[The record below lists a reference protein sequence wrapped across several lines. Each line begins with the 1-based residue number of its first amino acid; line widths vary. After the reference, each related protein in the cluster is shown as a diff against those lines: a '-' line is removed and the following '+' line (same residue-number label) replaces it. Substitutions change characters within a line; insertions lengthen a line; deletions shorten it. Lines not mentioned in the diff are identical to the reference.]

1 MFDII
6 TFGSATGDIFVKMKE
21 KTSQNGAGAPPQ
33 SRETVGQFCFNRG
46 DKVETGDWQIFSG
59 GGGANTACAFALQ
72 GLKAAY
78 CGIVGNDYFGQLNK
92 QGLKSRGVDL
102 RFFNQVKRRQTA
114 LSVIL
119 SSGQNDRL
127 IFAAPGACHF
137 QTAKDIAWP
146 KIKKTKW
153 FYIAP
158 LHHQSCDLLKP
169 LVDFAV
175 QEKIK
180 VALNPSEFQIK
191 NSQDEL
197 KQVVAGVD
205 VLLLN
210 LDEASLLAS
219 MDKANEKDIAQKIY
233 SWGAKLVVITKGER
247 GVIIFDGH
255 NFYEAS
261 IFPIE
266 AVERTG
272 AGDSFGSG
280 LVAGL
285 LLENDIKYAI
295 RLAMANS
302 ANCLKEVGA
311 KNGLLKKGE
320 VEKWPLL
327 DIKKS

>member
-1 MFDII
+1 MFDVI
-6 TFGSATGDIFVKMKE
+6 TFGSSTGDVFIKMKE
-21 KTSQNGAGAPPQ
+21 KLGAEIAK
-33 SRETVGQFCFNRG
+33 QFCFNRG
-46 DKVETGDWQIFSG
+46 DKVETGEWQIFSG
-59 GGGANTACAFALQ
+59 GGGANTACTFALQ
-72 GLKAAY
+72 GLKIAY
-78 CGIVGNDYFGQLNK
+78 CGMVGNDYFGELN
-92 QGLKSRGVDL
+92 QQDLKNRGVDL
-102 RFFNQVKRRQTA
+102 RFFNKVNNRQTA

-127 IFAAPGACHF
+127 IFAGPGACHF
-137 QTAKDIAWP
+137 QTAKNIAWS

-158 LHHQSCDLLKP
+158 LHHQSCNLLKP

-175 QEKIK
+175 ENKIK

-191 NSQDEL
+191 NSQEEL
-197 KQVVAGVD
+197 KQIIAKVD

-210 LDEASLLAS
+210 SDEATLLG
-219 MDKANEKDIAQKIY
+219 EEIY
-233 SWGAKLVVITKGER
+233 SGGAKLVVVTEGEKGAK
-247 GVIIFDGH
+247 IFDGS
-255 NFYEAS
+255 NYYTAG

-285 LLENDIKYAI
+285 LLKNDIKYAI

-302 ANCLKEVGA
+302 ASCLKEVGA
-311 KNGLLKKGE
+311 KNGLLRKGE

>member
-1 MFDII
+1 MFDVI

-21 KTSQNGAGAPPQ
+21 WPGQNGASASPAEAA
-33 SRETVGQFCFNRG
+33 SQFCFNRG
-46 DKVETGDWQIFSG
+46 DKIETGDWQIFSG
-59 GGGANTACAFALQ
+59 GGGANTACTFALQ
-72 GLKAAY
+72 GLKVAY
-78 CGIVGNDYFGQLNK
+78 CGIAGNDYFGGLVQ
-92 QGLKSRGVDL
+92 QDLKSRGVDL
-102 RFFNQVKRRQTA
+102 RFFNQVQSRQTA

-127 IFAAPGACHF
+127 IFAGPGVCHF
-137 QTAKDIAWP
+137 MTEKDIAWS

-169 LVDFAV
+169 LVDFAI
-175 QEKIK
+175 ENKIK

-191 NSQDEL
+191 NKQDEL
-197 KQVVAGVD
+197 KQVMAKVD

-210 LDEASLLAS
+210 FDEAAWLGKEIQSS
-219 MDKANEKDIAQKIY
+219 
-233 SWGAKLVVITKGER
+233 GAKLVVVTAGGKGAT
-247 GVIIFDGH
+247 IFDGH
-255 NFYEAS
+255 NFYTAG

-266 AVERTG
+266 VIERTG

-285 LLENDIKYAI
+285 LSKNDIKYAI

-302 ANCLKEVGA
+302 ASCLKEAGA

-327 DIKKS
+327 DIKQNAN

>member
-1 MFDII
+1 MFDVI

-21 KTSQNGAGAPPQ
+21 WPGQNGASASPAEAA
-33 SRETVGQFCFNRG
+33 SQFCFNRG
-46 DKVETGDWQIFSG
+46 DKIETGDWQIFSG
-59 GGGANTACAFALQ
+59 GGGANTACTFALQ
-72 GLKAAY
+72 GLKVAY
-78 CGIVGNDYFGQLNK
+78 CGIAGNDYFGGLVQ
-92 QGLKSRGVDL
+92 QDLKSRGVDL
-102 RFFNQVKRRQTA
+102 RFFNQVKSRQTA

-127 IFAAPGACHF
+127 IFAGPGVCHF
-137 QTAKDIAWP
+137 MTEKDIAWS

-169 LVDFAV
+169 LVDFAI
-175 QEKIK
+175 ENKIK

-191 NSQDEL
+191 NKQDEL
-197 KQVVAGVD
+197 KQVMAKVD

-210 LDEASLLAS
+210 FDEAAWLGKEIQSS
-219 MDKANEKDIAQKIY
+219 
-233 SWGAKLVVITKGER
+233 GAKLVVVTEGEKGAT
-247 GVIIFDGH
+247 IFDGH
-255 NFYEAS
+255 NFYTAG

-266 AVERTG
+266 AIERTG

-285 LLENDIKYAI
+285 LSKNDIKYAI

-302 ANCLKEVGA
+302 ASCLKEAGA

-327 DIKKS
+327 DIKQNAN

>member
-1 MFDII
+1 MFDVI
-6 TFGSATGDIFVKMKE
+6 TFGSATGDIFVKIKE
-21 KTSQNGAGAPPQ
+21 KPSAEIA
-33 SRETVGQFCFNRG
+33 SQFCFNRG

-59 GGGANTACAFALQ
+59 GGGANTACTFALQ
-72 GLKAAY
+72 GLKTAY
-78 CGIVGNDYFGQLNK
+78 CGITGNDYFGKLNR
-92 QGLKSRGVDL
+92 QALKSRGVDL
-102 RFFNQVKRRQTA
+102 RFFNEVKSRQTA

-127 IFAAPGACHF
+127 IFVAPGACHF
-137 QTAKDIAWP
+137 QTEKDIAWP

-158 LHHQSCDLLKP
+158 LHHQSCDLLKH

-175 QEKIK
+175 EKKIK
-180 VALNPSEFQIK
+180 AALNPSEFQIK
-191 NSQDEL
+191 NNQGEL
-197 KQVVAGVD
+197 KQVMAGVD

-210 LDEASLLAS
+210 LDEASSLAEL
-219 MDKANEKDIAQKIY
+219 DKTHEKDIAEKIY
-233 SWGAKLVVITKGER
+233 SWGAKLVVITKGKE
-247 GVIIFDGH
+247 GALIFDGH
-255 NFYEAS
+255 NFYTAG

-272 AGDSFGSG
+272 AGDAFGSG

-285 LLENDIKYAI
+285 LLKNDIKYAI

-302 ANCLKEVGA
+302 ASCLKEIGA
-311 KNGLLKKGE
+311 ENGLLRKGE

-327 DIKKS
+327 DVKSYAN

>member
-1 MFDII
+1 MFDVI

-21 KTSQNGAGAPPQ
+21 WPGQNGASASPAEAA
-33 SRETVGQFCFNRG
+33 SQFCFNRG
-46 DKVETGDWQIFSG
+46 DKIETGDWQIFSG
-59 GGGANTACAFALQ
+59 GGGANTACTFALQ
-72 GLKAAY
+72 GLKVAY
-78 CGIVGNDYFGQLNK
+78 CGIAGNDYFGGLVQ
-92 QGLKSRGVDL
+92 QDLKSRGVDL
-102 RFFNQVKRRQTA
+102 RFFNQVKSRQTA

-127 IFAAPGACHF
+127 IFAGPGVCHF
-137 QTAKDIAWP
+137 MTEKDIAWS

-169 LVDFAV
+169 LVDFAI
-175 QEKIK
+175 ENKIK

-191 NSQDEL
+191 NKQDEL
-197 KQVVAGVD
+197 KQVMAKVD

-210 LDEASLLAS
+210 FDEAAWLGKEIQFS
-219 MDKANEKDIAQKIY
+219 
-233 SWGAKLVVITKGER
+233 GAKLVVVTEGEKGAT
-247 GVIIFDGH
+247 IFDGH
-255 NFYEAS
+255 NFYTAG

-266 AVERTG
+266 AIERTG

-285 LLENDIKYAI
+285 LSKNDIKYAI

-302 ANCLKEVGA
+302 ASCLKEAGA

-327 DIKKS
+327 DIKQNAN

>member
-6 TFGSATGDIFVKMKE
+6 TFGSATGDIFMKMKE
-21 KTSQNGAGAPPQ
+21 KPS
-33 SRETVGQFCFNRG
+33 QFCFNRG

-59 GGGANTACAFALQ
+59 GGGVNTACTFALQ
-72 GLKAAY
+72 GLKTAY
-78 CGIVGNDYFGQLNK
+78 CGVVGNDYFGELN
-92 QGLKSRGVDL
+92 QQVLKSRGVDL
-102 RFFNQVKRRQTA
+102 RFFNKTNNHQTA

-127 IFAAPGACHF
+127 IFAGPGACHF
-137 QTAKDIAWP
+137 QTEKDIAWP

-158 LHHQSCDLLKP
+158 LHHQACQLLKP
-169 LVDFAV
+169 LVDFAI
-175 QEKIK
+175 ENKIK

-197 KQVVAGVD
+197 KQIMAGVD

-210 LDEASLLAS
+210 LDEASLLG
-219 MDKANEKDIAQKIY
+219 EEIY
-233 SWGAKLVVITKGER
+233 SWGAKLVVITKGKE
-247 GVIIFDGH
+247 GALIFDGH
-255 NFYEAS
+255 NFYTAG

-285 LLENDIKYAI
+285 LLKNDIKYAI

-302 ANCLKEVGA
+302 ASCLKEIGA
-311 KNGLLKKGE
+311 ANGLLRKGE